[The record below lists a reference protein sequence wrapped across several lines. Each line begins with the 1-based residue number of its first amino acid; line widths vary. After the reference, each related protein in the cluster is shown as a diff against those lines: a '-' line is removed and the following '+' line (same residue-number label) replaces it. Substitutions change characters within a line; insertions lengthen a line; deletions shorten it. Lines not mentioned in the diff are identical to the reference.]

1 MVKLLLLVAVLT
13 YCMLHAIELICAL
26 RGLTYCFM
34 FCPTVRKDVIVCV
47 SAAALERFA
56 YAQEAV

>member
-26 RGLTYCFM
+26 RCFM